1 MVAVES
7 DAEERLKRLA
17 VLVLEA
23 AEPGFDLFDDL
34 LGAGGVGLGSA
45 GPPGTINDGRGL
57 SPLF

>member
-1 MVAVES
+1 MKLVAVES

-34 LGAGGVGLGSA
+34 LGAGGVGLGSDAVA
-45 GPPGTINDGRGL
+45 GDDQ
-57 SPLF
+57 